1 MSDDLPGRVDSLELR
16 VTSIE
21 ARLPVIE
28 WTQRHQ
34 AILLVELQ
42 LEIRESRKSIEA
54 RLDQLLALLQPKAIL

>member
-1 MSDDLPGRVDSLELR
+1 MIDLPARVDSLEIR
-16 VTSIE
+16 VTAIE

-34 AILLVELQ
+34 GLLMVELQ

-54 RLDQLLALLQPKAIL
+54 RLDQLLGILRDKP